1 MAITLNQT
9 RFLQPLRNSNILAN
23 YDAAVAALKEF
34 ASSISSDATTKSKAD
49 GTKVVARY
57 FAGSENVVKSIF
69 GIYEQAKSSMTI
81 YAADLDKISEIE
93 VKIANAESA
102 AKAAATKLTKPEG
115 EKFLQLS
122 SVTGENGE
130 ITYTLSTLDVA
141 SAKALEEEIAR
152 AKAAEKVNAD
162 AIAAEKQRAEAA
174 EQANAAAIAA
184 EAAARDNA
192 DKALKAELLGD
203 AAEGYNTL
211 GKLEDQIQ
219 SAIAAAKSY
228 SLNKLDANG
237 MKELSE
243 TNVREAYKLVDEDG
257 VQVGD
262 TIKIYKDSSLKK
274 VELSGQTLQFTYI
287 LADGSESVVGVDVS
301 SFLAESEFGHGLQV
315 IDHVVSVKIAEGSES
330 FLTVDANGVKL
341 SGVQSAID
349 AAKAAAEQTATAA
362 IAAEE
367 KRALAAEKVNAD
379 AIAAE
384 KDRALAAEKVNADAI
399 AAEKQRAEAAEKV
412 NADAIAAEKQR
423 AEAAEA
429 AATTKV
435 VATKTNEMLTV
446 IPVENADHSF
456 TYNVDLSD
464 VWDCGTFTV

>member
-34 ASSISSDATTKSKAD
+34 ASSVSSDATTKSKAD

-152 AKAAEKVNAD
+152 AKAAE
-162 AIAAEKQRAEAA
+162 
-174 EQANAAAIAA
+174 QANAAAIAA
-184 EAAARDNA
+184 EATARDNA

-362 IAAEE
+362 IAT
-367 KRALAAEKVNAD
+367 
-379 AIAAE
+379 
-384 KDRALAAEKVNADAI
+384 
-399 AAEKQRAEAAEKV
+399 EKQRAEAAEKV
-412 NADAIAAEKQR
+412 NADAIVAEKER
-423 AEAAEA
+423 ALAAEA

>member
-69 GIYEQAKSSMTI
+69 GIYEQAKNSMTI
-81 YAADLDKISEIE
+81 YSADVDKISEIE

-152 AKAAEKVNAD
+152 AKAAEQTATAAIAAEEKRALAAEKVNAD
-162 AIAAEKQRAEAA
+162 AIAAEKQRAESA
-174 EQANAAAIAA
+174 EQANAVAIAA
-184 EAAARDNA
+184 EATARDNA

-237 MKELSE
+237 MQELSE

-287 LADGSESVVGVDVS
+287 LADGSEPVVGVDVS

-341 SGVQSAID
+341 SGVKSAID

-362 IAAEE
+362 IATEKQRAE
-367 KRALAAEKVNAD
+367 AAEQANTA

-384 KDRALAAEKVNADAI
+384 KDRALAAEKVNSDAI
-399 AAEKQRAEAAEKV
+399 AAEKQRAEAAEQA
-412 NADAIAAEKQR
+412 NADAIVAEKER
-423 AEAAEA
+423 ALAAEA
-429 AATTKV
+429 AATT
-435 VATKTNEMLTV
+435 
-446 IPVENADHSF
+446 
-456 TYNVDLSD
+456 
-464 VWDCGTFTV
+464 